1 MDNTKHYTKRFDL
14 ENKDRK
20 KRRLEPSLDNGGCL
34 YPVGVPLVSFFLP
47 LAGLIFFI
55 VLIDKDPVFAKIN
68 GIIGVVV
75 GLWWSGNMV
84 FFMRG
89 FFFIL
94 EMFGITLSVV

>member
-1 MDNTKHYTKRFDL
+1 MDNTKHYTKRIDL
-14 ENKDRK
+14 EKEVRQKNSREP
-20 KRRLEPSLDNGGCL
+20 RLEKGGCL
-34 YPVGVPLVSFFLP
+34 YPVGVPLISFFLP

-55 VLIDKDPVFAKIN
+55 VLIDKDPLFAKIN